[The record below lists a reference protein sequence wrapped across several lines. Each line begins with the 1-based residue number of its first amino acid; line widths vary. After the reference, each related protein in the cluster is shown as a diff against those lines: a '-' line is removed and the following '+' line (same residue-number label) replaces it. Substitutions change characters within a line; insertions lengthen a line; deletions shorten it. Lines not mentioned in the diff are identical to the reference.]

1 MSTCSKCGGHSFKIE
16 EQSPAGS
23 RYKYNFVQCS
33 SCGVPVGVM
42 DYFNNGAQLED
53 QKQEIASLSTR
64 LSSIESTMQRLVQA
78 AEWAGGS
85 VD

>member
-16 EQSPAGS
+16 EQAPKGS
-23 RYKYNFVQCS
+23 RYKFNFVQCS

-53 QKQEIASLSTR
+53 QKQEIAALSQR
-64 LSSIESTMQRLVQA
+64 ILSIENLMQQIVRALQKR
-78 AEWAGGS
+78 
-85 VD
+85 